1 MLKFGLDNLHLQYCI
16 LFQLTDPRVNNE
28 QFQMRFEEHASL
40 IQVVAMR
47 LEKGSIGIGLYS
59 GFLPFVLV
67 IR

>member
-1 MLKFGLDNLHLQYCI
+1 MSNFGLDNLHLQYRI

-28 QFQMRFEEHASL
+28 RFQMRFEEHVSL

-47 LEKGSIGIGLYS
+47 LEKWSVRIVLYY